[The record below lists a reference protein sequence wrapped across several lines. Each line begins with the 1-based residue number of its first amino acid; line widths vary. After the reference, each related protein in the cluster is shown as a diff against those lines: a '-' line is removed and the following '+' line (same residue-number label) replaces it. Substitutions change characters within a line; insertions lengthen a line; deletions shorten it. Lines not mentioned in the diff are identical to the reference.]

1 MTSPE
6 ALYVTCYR
14 LQSVVIPTQK
24 SAGIEDSGTEHLDLT
39 GEYPTGDQRM
49 PWAGANRVRGIGETL
64 ADARWAAGLTLEDV
78 GASTRISLERLIEF
92 ENDDYSGCRATVFA
106 RGRLRTFARA
116 VGLDPAPLL
125 AAFDAAHEPPDPPV
139 RASPRGQFVAL
150 SSRWLLLVVGLLGA
164 VLLYLVVLMIAWVLG
179 GT

>member
-24 SAGIEDSGTEHLDLT
+24 AVSVGDSRTEYLDLT
-39 GEYPTGDQRM
+39 SHHEM
-49 PWAGANRVRGIGETL
+49 PEFGSDRVRGIGETL

-78 GASTRISLERLIEF
+78 GASTRIRLERLIEF
-92 ENDDYSGCRATVFA
+92 ENDDYSGCGPTVFV
-106 RGRLRTFARA
+106 RGRLRTLARA

-125 AAFDAAHEPPDPPV
+125 AAFDAAHEPPDSAE
-139 RASPRGQFVAL
+139 RASSRGKFVAL
-150 SSRWLLLVVGLLGA
+150 SSRWLLLVVGLLGV